1 MNYKLTDNTYVQR
14 SEVHGW
20 GVFAKADIKE
30 GDVIMECVIPME
42 GLDGDMMLMR
52 GYRFST
58 ENDGEDTIP
67 LGNAAVINYGK
78 GDNANCVWQI
88 NTADRLY
95 RGLAS
100 KDIPKDTEVLW
111 DYFEGREGKD
121 RGTENR

>member
-1 MNYKLTDNTYVQR
+1 MNYRLIDNTYVQR
-14 SEVHGW
+14 SEIHGW

-67 LGNAAVINYGK
+67 LGNAAVINYIEDWLVKIFLKIQKYYGITSKVGK
-78 GDNANCVWQI
+78 AKIG
-88 NTADRLY
+88 
-95 RGLAS
+95 GLRIGS
-100 KDIPKDTEVLW
+100 LTSNDW
-111 DYFEGREGKD
+111 
-121 RGTENR
+121 